1 MCRDVIGAE
10 VMFRQSCWPTWLSLT
25 ESDAPWASWPERHS
39 HSSSNCWHFGLS
51 QMIFSVHVFF
61 PVLLLLSALAQ
72 NSCPLM
78 PGLMCTSH
86 FPQLRLL
93 AQANTCSGFVLFT
106 QLELACSLDWLQN
119 RTRYKTGK
127 CIATL
132 LFCTTSEH
140 AFIYSF
146 FLSQV
151 TPSLFC
157 KPWRFPRHI
166 CHKPSLLLQA
176 WAVQPW

>member
-10 VMFRQSCWPTWLSLT
+10 VILRQSCWQKGLT
-25 ESDAPWASWPERHS
+25 ESHTPWASWPERHTALVIAGILAFPDNFLYPCFLPS
-39 HSSSNCWHFGLS
+39 VAFTECLGTKFLSSDARLNVYF
-51 QMIFSVHVFF
+51 
-61 PVLLLLSALAQ
+61 
-72 NSCPLM
+72 
-78 PGLMCTSH
+78 T
-86 FPQLRLL
+86 FPQLKLL

-106 QLELACSLDWLQN
+106 QLELACSLDRLQN
-119 RTRYKTGK
+119 RTAYKIGK
-127 CIATL
+127 YIATL

-140 AFIYSF
+140 SFIYPF

-176 WAVQPW
+176 WAVQPR